1 MSDIN
6 HQIEQHILEYESRL
20 EHIDEL
26 FERAGRMAG
35 EATELEGLKQE
46 REKLAATVTTMR
58 QKSAEEWEEEELAQ
72 AGPMGIWDAVAQQL
86 EKLVE
91 RAGG

>member
-1 MSDIN
+1 MTNIN

-20 EHIDEL
+20 GHINEL
-26 FERAGRMAG
+26 LVRADQAVG
-35 EATELEGLKQE
+35 ETAELAGLKQE
-46 REKLAATVTTMR
+46 RDKLAGKLGEIK
-58 QKSAEEWEEEELAQ
+58 QKSAEEWEKEELAA

>member
-1 MSDIN
+1 MTSIS
-6 HQIEQHILEYESRL
+6 HQVEQQILEYESRL

-26 FERAGRMAG
+26 LQRADKAVGKTA
-35 EATELEGLKQE
+35 ELEGLRQE
-46 REKLAATVTTMR
+46 RNKLAGTLGEIR
-58 QKSAEEWEEEELAQ
+58 QKTAEEWEAEELAQ